1 MGSPPHKLPKMVRFL
16 NLPYKEFISAGT
28 TSILEFLAFWASLSF
43 WLASGV
49 RFPKLPYKEFNSAGT
64 ASILEFLVFLGLS
77 SRLLLATSKE
87 RFLMRHKKKR
97 YLSRKC
103 GPPRSKSY
111 CATRRNAT
119 KRGQFCHFCLFAG
132 QLVGSPPQVAKNGPF
147 SQAPIQRIYQRRDR
161 LHFGIFSLFGAFISV
176 AFGHLQGAIL
186 NAPQKET
193 LLITEMRPS
202 KEQIVLCDKKK
213 CY

>member
-1 MGSPPHKLPKMVRFL
+1 MRHKKKRYLPRKCGPPRSKSYCATRRNATKRGQFCHFGLFAGQLVGSPPHKLPKM
-16 NLPYKEFISAGT
+16 
-28 TSILEFLAFWASLSF
+28 
-43 WLASGV
+43 V

-64 ASILEFLVFLGLS
+64 ASILEFLAFSGLS

-119 KRGQFCHFCLFAG
+119 KRGQFCHFGLFAG
-132 QLVGSPPQVAKNGPF
+132 QLVGSPPTSCQKWSVFSTSHTKNLSAPGPPPF
-147 SQAPIQRIYQRRDR
+147 WN
-161 LHFGIFSLFGAFISV
+161 F
-176 AFGHLQGAIL
+176 
-186 NAPQKET
+186 
-193 LLITEMRPS
+193 
-202 KEQIVLCDKKK
+202 
-213 CY
+213 